1 MAHGND
7 APRSLVVA
15 VTGASGLVGSHLI
28 PLLESRGHLVR
39 RLVRRPVQDGDHEI
53 EWNPAEGTIDAAEL
67 NGVDAVVHLAGEGV
81 ASERWNER
89 VKRAILDSRVDGTRL
104 LCQTLA
110 ELDSKPSVLVSAS
123 AIGYYGP
130 RGAEPIDETSPPGD
144 GFLAEVCQ
152 AWEHETRPAS
162 EAGIRVV
169 NLRIGVVL
177 STEGGALKKML
188 TPFKLGLGGVMGS
201 GEQYISWIELGDL
214 VRIIE
219 LALTNDSL
227 SGPVNATAPH
237 PATNRELT
245 KTLGKVLGRPT
256 IFPMPAF
263 AARLAFGEM
272 ADEMLLTGAKILPK
286 RLETAKFQF
295 SQPQLEGALRHLL
308 E

>member
-1 MAHGND
+1 
-7 APRSLVVA
+7 
-15 VTGASGLVGSHLI
+15 
-28 PLLESRGHLVR
+28 
-39 RLVRRPVQDGDHEI
+39 VRRPVKDSDAEI
-53 EWNPAEGTIDAAEL
+53 QWDPAAGTIDSAEL
-67 NGVDAVVHLAGEGV
+67 NGVDAVVHLAGENI
-81 ASERWNER
+81 ASGRWNEKL
-89 VKRAILDSRVDGTRL
+89 KRAIFDSRVDSTRL
-104 LCQTLA
+104 LSTTLA

-130 RGAEPIDETSPPGD
+130 RGDETIDESSRPGE

-152 AWEHETRPAS
+152 AWEMETKPAS

-169 NLRIGVVL
+169 NHRIGVVF

-201 GEQYISWIELGDL
+201 GQQYISWIELDDL
-214 VRIIE
+214 VQTI
-219 LALTNDSL
+219 AFVLTTESI

-263 AARLAFGEM
+263 AARLVFGEM

-286 RLETAKFQF
+286 RLEAAKFRF
-295 SQPQLEGALRHLL
+295 FQPDLEGALRHLL
-308 E
+308 T